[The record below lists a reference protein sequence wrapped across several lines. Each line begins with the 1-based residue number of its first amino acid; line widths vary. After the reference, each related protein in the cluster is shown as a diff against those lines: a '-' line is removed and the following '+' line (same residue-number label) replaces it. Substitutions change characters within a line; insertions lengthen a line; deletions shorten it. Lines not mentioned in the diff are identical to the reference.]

1 MSEELQVS
9 VGVDRQQLAAL
20 AAKELNVLAPL
31 VYPEV
36 CYLPFPDYYRSLYVD
51 MMASF
56 NKERTF
62 DKYALGFPRGHS
74 KTLFAKLLAT
84 SAVANTKLRFILI
97 VGAND
102 ARAQD
107 FLADVT
113 SGMDEP
119 NFRAVYGNWREDV
132 RRDTLNTK
140 QFMFNGRMVQ
150 LAAIG
155 QGGSLRGLS
164 KDNARPDLMIL
175 DDAQTRECAESQAE
189 SLAYQKWFYAT
200 LLKAKSPIRCTYLY
214 IGNMYRDI
222 KISDMQ
228 YACLMRNLQL
238 SPHWR
243 SYITGA
249 ILADGTALWEDLQ
262 PLKQLLL
269 EYQEDTAAG
278 QGEVF
283 AAEVQNDPTYKPKTS
298 VDTSLLRVRDPFEGE
313 LHQGD
318 FIIIDPAGR
327 KRKAAGAKK
336 DSDKTAVLYGR
347 IFDGV
352 PYAYSIHAAVM
363 TPLETIE
370 YAVRLA
376 LEKGCSVI
384 GAESTAYQETL
395 LYWMDLYCRQQN
407 IEGIELVELYTGRR
421 SKNERILESF
431 GMANRKEI
439 GFTREAVTLWLSYV
453 TLFDPKRDDNV
464 DDVLDVVW
472 YMQKM
477 YLEYGQHM
485 SIAGESTV
493 VQHQA
498 HDALP
503 ASYCSSSF

>member
-1 MSEELQVS
+1 MLFAVS
-9 VGVDRQQLAAL
+9 
-20 AAKELNVLAPL
+20 
-31 VYPEV
+31 
-36 CYLPFPDYYRSLYVD
+36 DYYRSLYAD

-150 LAAIG
+150 IAAIG

-175 DDAQTRECAESQAE
+175 DDAQTRECSESQAE
-189 SLAYQKWFYAT
+189 STTYQKWFYAT
-200 LLKAKSPIRCTYLY
+200 LLRPKSPIRCTTLY

-249 ILADGTALWEDLQ
+249 ILADGTALW
-262 PLKQLLL
+262 
-269 EYQEDTAAG
+269 
-278 QGEVF
+278 
-283 AAEVQNDPTYKPKTS
+283 KT
-298 VDTSLLRVRDPFEGE
+298 
-313 LHQGD
+313 
-318 FIIIDPAGR
+318 
-327 KRKAAGAKK
+327 
-336 DSDKTAVLYGR
+336 
-347 IFDGV
+347 
-352 PYAYSIHAAVM
+352 
-363 TPLETIE
+363 
-370 YAVRLA
+370 
-376 LEKGCSVI
+376 CSH
-384 GAESTAYQETL
+384 S
-395 LYWMDLYCRQQN
+395 
-407 IEGIELVELYTGRR
+407 
-421 SKNERILESF
+421 
-431 GMANRKEI
+431 
-439 GFTREAVTLWLSYV
+439 
-453 TLFDPKRDDNV
+453 
-464 DDVLDVVW
+464 
-472 YMQKM
+472 
-477 YLEYGQHM
+477 
-485 SIAGESTV
+485 
-493 VQHQA
+493 
-498 HDALP
+498 
-503 ASYCSSSF
+503 SYC